1 MNKFGKP
8 PFFVEILMTLMDTL
22 MDYPFGATTLDGNA
36 VSHSRG
42 MIREKSLFGASSRL
56 QSAAGPWGH
65 SASVVEDFFW
75 RLFGAWAPKNL
86 RDISKDDEIPTE
98 WKKNK
103 TCFPI
108 QQPVL
113 CIEMLRHADVLLG
126 DAERYQPYWILF
138 DTKVTLLMDLGHY
151 VGHYLMLLDN
161 WILKTVCMYVYI
173 YTQQKRKW
181 IVYRITYIYIKHVQ
195 YCWIQRITLVQWYS

>member
-98 WKKNK
+98 WKKTKHVFQSNNQY
-103 TCFPI
+103 C
-108 QQPVL
+108 VL
-113 CIEMLRHADVLLG
+113 RCYDMRTYCWEMLRDINHTEYFSILKWLCW
-126 DAERYQPYWILF
+126 WIL
-138 DTKVTLLMDLGHY
+138 DT
-151 VGHYLMLLDN
+151 MLDT
-161 WILKTVCMYVYI
+161 I
-173 YTQQKRKW
+173 
-181 IVYRITYIYIKHVQ
+181 
-195 YCWIQRITLVQWYS
+195 